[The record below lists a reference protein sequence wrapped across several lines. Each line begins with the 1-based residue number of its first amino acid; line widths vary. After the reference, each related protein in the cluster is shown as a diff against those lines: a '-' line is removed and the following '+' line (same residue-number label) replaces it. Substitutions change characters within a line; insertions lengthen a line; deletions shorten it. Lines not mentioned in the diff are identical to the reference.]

1 VRQLLAAAAVLALSL
16 SAAPAFAFRNLAGCD
31 IVAFAGAG
39 SPVAIPAE
47 RWQIYRERAVSILT
61 HAPDAGAPI
70 AEWRTLGNELVVAQK
85 RLLEPDE
92 ASDSYRDYLAGD
104 GCRLLAKLN
113 SGSVESLL
121 GEVER
126 SAPEPEATALR
137 RVTQAARSQVEN
149 IERAARF
156 RSNLDRTL
164 FAADYYCFVAGAIV
178 ALLPPETQ
186 QTIALDRFGTT
197 ISCRDVDRAG

>member
-16 SAAPAFAFRNLAGCD
+16 SAGPAFAFRNLAGCD

-39 SPVAIPAE
+39 SPVAIAAE
-47 RWQIYRERAVSILT
+47 RWQTYRERAVSILAE
-61 HAPDAGAPI
+61 APDAGAPI
-70 AEWRTLGNELVVAQK
+70 AEWRALGNELVVEQK